1 MKLLLRAVVMSLA
14 VTPLSPAPADAQ
26 GASSDAPFVSVATAW
41 RDAWNRHD
49 MDALSDLV
57 AEDVDFITVGG
68 RWLKGREAF
77 KLHHARVHSTPVFNE
92 SSVEILASR
101 IKRLSPEVVLMLVEH
116 VGRGDRNPDGT
127 PRPARGDGVFTWI
140 LMQSSGRWRVRA
152 STNTVPGVL
161 PWTIAAQPLDARTGP
176 ANTGPMAT
184 ADAPFVATAMAWKNA
199 WNRNDMKALADIVAE
214 DVDFVSVGVPWLKGR
229 AAFATQ
235 VQQLRTTVFNVIDIR
250 ATHVQRLA
258 PEVVLMHVEWTAAA
272 DRRADAA
279 TGPPTRDGMF
289 TWILTPSGGGW
300 RVRAATNTV
309 ITLPPA
315 QVK

>member
-1 MKLLLRAVVMSLA
+1 MNLSLRAAVMSLA
-14 VTPLSPAPADAQ
+14 VTLLSPPLAAAQ
-26 GASSDAPFVSVATAW
+26 GASSDAPFAAVATAW

-57 AEDVDFITVGG
+57 AEDVDFITIGG

-77 KLHHARVHSTPVFNE
+77 KQHHARVHSAAVFSE
-92 SSVEILASR
+92 ASVEILASHV
-101 IKRLSPEVVLMLVEH
+101 KRLSPEVVLMQVEH
-116 VGRGDRNPDGT
+116 VGRGGRNPDGT
-127 PRPARGDGVFTWI
+127 PRPPRGGGVFTWI
-140 LMQSSGRWRVRA
+140 LMQSGGRWRVRA
-152 STNTVPGVL
+152 SNNTVPEVL
-161 PWTIAAQPLDARTGP
+161 PGTIAAQPLYARTEP

-184 ADAPFVATAMAWKNA
+184 ADAPFVSTAMAWKNA

-272 DRRADAA
+272 DRRADGA

-309 ITLPPA
+309 ITLPAAPA
-315 QVK
+315 K